1 MPVSEID
8 FRAVPL
14 RSISTVPLKRDRR
27 SDEVHGMEPTLP
39 ELKVLRRCWPGFES
53 AATTHPVLVGGIAIG
68 GALPV
73 IIAGP
78 CAVESFEQTL
88 AVARAVRGAGI
99 GILRGG
105 AFKPR
110 TYPGSFQGLGEEGL
124 EILAEVRRET
134 GLAIV
139 TEVLDPRLV
148 ERVAAV
154 ADMLQI
160 GSRSMQNTPL
170 LIEAGRSG
178 KPVLLKRG
186 WSATLGEWLGAAD
199 YVAREGNH
207 RIVLCERGM
216 RVPASEGYA
225 RSVLDLNVIHAIR
238 TLTPL
243 PVLVDPSHSAGRW
256 DRVEP
261 LARAALAASAHGLL
275 IEVVAADADR
285 ALLRS
290 DAEQGI
296 PPDVLERIAEF
307 SRLGFTRDS
316 K

>member
-1 MPVSEID
+1 M
-8 FRAVPL
+8 
-14 RSISTVPLKRDRR
+14 
-27 SDEVHGMEPTLP
+27 SDLDATLP
-39 ELKVLRRCWPGFES
+39 DLGVLRRCWPGFEN
-53 AATTHPVLVGGIAIG
+53 AGTTHVVLVGGVAIG
-68 GALPV
+68 GADQA

-78 CAVESFEQTL
+78 CAVESYEQTL
-88 AVARAVRGAGI
+88 AIAESVSRAGAR
-99 GILRGG
+99 ILRGG

-110 TYPGSFQGLGEEGL
+110 TYPGSFQGLGEGGL
-124 EILAEVRRET
+124 EILARVRDET

-148 ERVAAV
+148 ERVAGV

-170 LIEAGRSG
+170 LVEAGRSG

-186 WSATLGEWLGAAD
+186 WSATLDEWLGAAE
-199 YVAREGNH
+199 YVLREGND
-207 RIVLCERGM
+207 RIVLCERGV
-216 RVPASEGYA
+216 RVPASQGYA
-225 RSVLDLNVIHAIR
+225 RAVLDLNVIHAIR
-238 TLTPL
+238 SLTPL
-243 PVLVDPSHSAGRW
+243 PVLVDPSHAAGRW

-275 IEVVAADADR
+275 LEAVARGTDR

-296 PPDVLERIAEF
+296 PPEVLERIFEWVRHGWAGDP
-307 SRLGFTRDS
+307 R
-316 K
+316 

>member
-1 MPVSEID
+1 
-8 FRAVPL
+8 
-14 RSISTVPLKRDRR
+14 
-27 SDEVHGMEPTLP
+27 MEPTLP
-39 ELKVLRRCWPGFES
+39 DLGILRRFWPGFED
-53 AATTHPVLVGGIAIG
+53 AGTTQAVVVGGVTIG
-68 GALPV
+68 GADPV

-78 CAVESFEQTL
+78 CAVESYEQTL
-88 AVARAVRGAGI
+88 AIATSVRGAGI
-99 GILRGG
+99 RILRGG

-110 TYPGSFQGLGEEGL
+110 TYPGSFQGLGDEGL
-124 EILAEVRRET
+124 EILAAVRRET

-170 LIEAGRSG
+170 LTEAGRSG

-186 WSATLGEWLGAAD
+186 WSATLAEWLGAAE
-199 YVAREGNH
+199 YVAREGNT
-207 RIVLCERGM
+207 RIVLCERGI
-216 RVPASEGYA
+216 RVPAAEGYA
-225 RSVLDLNVIHAIR
+225 RAVLDLNVIHAIR
-238 TLTPL
+238 ALTPI
-243 PVLVDPSHSAGRW
+243 PVLVDPSHAAGRW

-275 IEVVAADADR
+275 IEAVAAETDR

-290 DAEQGI
+290 DAEQGV
-296 PPDVLERIAEF
+296 PPDVLERIVGFAR
-307 SRLGFTRDS
+307 RLSQPDPR
-316 K
+316 

>member
-1 MPVSEID
+1 
-8 FRAVPL
+8 
-14 RSISTVPLKRDRR
+14 
-27 SDEVHGMEPTLP
+27 MEPTLP
-39 ELKVLRRCWPGFES
+39 DLGVLRRLWPGFSDPE
-53 AATTHPVLVGGIAIG
+53 ATHTVLVGGVEIG
-68 GALPV
+68 GAVPV

-78 CAVESFEQTL
+78 CAIESLEQTL

-99 GILRGG
+99 RIMRGG

-110 TYPGSFQGLGEEGL
+110 TYPGSFQGLGEKGL

-134 GLAIV
+134 GLAVV

-148 ERVAAV
+148 ERVASV

-199 YVAREGNH
+199 YVKREGNAG
-207 RIVLCERGM
+207 IVLCERGI
-216 RVPASEGYA
+216 RVPAAEGYA
-225 RSVLDLNVIHAIR
+225 RAVLDLNVIHAIR
-238 TLTPL
+238 SLTPL
-243 PVLVDPSHSAGRW
+243 PVLVDPSHAAGRW

-261 LARAALAASAHGLL
+261 LARAGLAASAHGLL
-275 IEVVAADADR
+275 VEAVAADTDR
-285 ALLRS
+285 SLLRS

-296 PPDVLERIAEF
+296 PPDVLFRIAEYAH
-307 SRLGFTRDS
+307 SGGWRS
-316 K
+316 PE

>member
-1 MPVSEID
+1 VDP
-8 FRAVPL
+8 PL
-14 RSISTVPLKRDRR
+14 PDLS
-27 SDEVHGMEPTLP
+27 
-39 ELKVLRRCWPGFES
+39 VLRRCWPGFE
-53 AATTHPVLVGGIAIG
+53 AVGTTHAVVVGGIVIG
-68 GALPV
+68 GGEPA

-78 CAVESFEQTL
+78 CAVESYEQTR
-88 AVARAVRGAGI
+88 AIARAVRGAGI
-99 GILRGG
+99 RILRGG

-160 GSRSMQNTPL
+160 GSRSMQNMPL
-170 LIEAGRSG
+170 LVEVGRSG

-199 YVAREGNH
+199 YIAREGNT
-207 RIVLCERGM
+207 RIVLCERGI
-216 RVPASEGYA
+216 RVPASEDYA
-225 RSVLDLNVIHAIR
+225 RAVLDLNVIHAIR

-275 IEVVAADADR
+275 IEAVAADTDR

-296 PPDVLERIAEF
+296 PPEVLERIAGYA
-307 SRLGFTRDS
+307 RLGLS
-316 K
+316 GNPQ

>member
-1 MPVSEID
+1 MSRV
-8 FRAVPL
+8 
-14 RSISTVPLKRDRR
+14 
-27 SDEVHGMEPTLP
+27 EPTLP
-39 ELKVLRRCWPGFES
+39 DLGILRRFWPGFE
-53 AATTHPVLVGGIAIG
+53 AVGTTRAVLVGGIAIG
-68 GALPV
+68 GADPV

-78 CAVESFEQTL
+78 CAVESYEQTL
-88 AVARAVRGAGI
+88 AIAKVVRSAGI
-99 GILRGG
+99 RILRGG

-139 TEVLDPRLV
+139 TEVMDPRLV

-186 WSATLGEWLGAAD
+186 WSATLEEWLGAAE
-199 YVAREGNH
+199 YVAREGNT
-207 RIVLCERGM
+207 RIVLCERGI
-216 RVPASEGYA
+216 RVPAAEGYA
-225 RSVLDLNVIHAIR
+225 RGVLDLNVIHAIR
-238 TLTPL
+238 ALTPL
-243 PVLVDPSHSAGRW
+243 PVLADPSHAAGRW

-275 IEVVAADADR
+275 IEAVAADTDR

-290 DAEQGI
+290 DAQQGV
-296 PPDVLERIAEF
+296 PPHVLERIAEF
-307 SRLGFTRDS
+307 ARRGAALDPR
-316 K
+316 

>member
-1 MPVSEID
+1 
-8 FRAVPL
+8 
-14 RSISTVPLKRDRR
+14 
-27 SDEVHGMEPTLP
+27 MELTLP
-39 ELKVLRRCWPGFES
+39 DLGVLRRCWPDFADAG
-53 AATTHPVLVGGIAIG
+53 TTHAVLVGGISIG

-88 AVARAVRGAGI
+88 AVARVVRAAGL

-124 EILAEVRRET
+124 EILAEVRRQT

-170 LIEAGRSG
+170 LAEAGRSG

-199 YVAREGNH
+199 YVAREGNT
-207 RIVLCERGM
+207 RIVLCERGI

-225 RSVLDLNVIHAIR
+225 RAVLDLNVIHAIR

-243 PVLVDPSHSAGRW
+243 PVLVDPSHAAGRW

-275 IEVVAADADR
+275 IEAIAAETDR

-296 PPDVLERIAEF
+296 LPDVLLRIAGEAR
-307 SRLGFTRDS
+307 SGFPRYS
-316 K
+316 P

>member
-1 MPVSEID
+1 V
-8 FRAVPL
+8 
-14 RSISTVPLKRDRR
+14 
-27 SDEVHGMEPTLP
+27 EPTLP
-39 ELKVLRRCWPGFES
+39 DLGILRRFWPGFED
-53 AATTHPVLVGGIAIG
+53 AGTTHAVLVGGIAIG
-68 GALPV
+68 GADPA

-78 CAVESFEQTL
+78 CAVESYEQTL
-88 AVARAVRGAGI
+88 AVAQAVRRAGI
-99 GILRGG
+99 RILRGG

-124 EILAEVRRET
+124 EILAKVRRET

-186 WSATLGEWLGAAD
+186 WSATLEEWLGAAE
-199 YVAREGNH
+199 YVAREGNT
-207 RIVLCERGM
+207 RIILCERGI

-225 RSVLDLNVIHAIR
+225 RAVLDLGVIHAIR
-238 TLTPL
+238 ALTPL
-243 PVLVDPSHSAGRW
+243 PVLADPSHAAGRW
-256 DRVEP
+256 DRVLP
-261 LARAALAASAHGLL
+261 LARAALAAGAHGLL
-275 IEVVAADADR
+275 IEAVAVDTDR
-285 ALLRS
+285 GLLRS
-290 DAEQGI
+290 DAEQGV
-296 PPDVLERIAEF
+296 PPEVMERIAQF
-307 SRLGFTRDS
+307 ARHGLARDPR
-316 K
+316 

>member
-1 MPVSEID
+1 V
-8 FRAVPL
+8 
-14 RSISTVPLKRDRR
+14 
-27 SDEVHGMEPTLP
+27 EPTIPDLGI
-39 ELKVLRRCWPGFES
+39 LRRFWSGFED
-53 AATTHPVLVGGIAIG
+53 AGTTQAVVVGGVAIG
-68 GALPV
+68 GADPV

-78 CAVESFEQTL
+78 CAVESYEQTL
-88 AVARAVRGAGI
+88 AIATSVRRAGI
-99 GILRGG
+99 RILRGG

-110 TYPGSFQGLGEEGL
+110 TYPGSFQGLGDEGL
-124 EILAEVRRET
+124 EILAAVRRET

-170 LIEAGRSG
+170 LTEAGRSG

-186 WSATLGEWLGAAD
+186 WSATLSEWLGAAE
-199 YVAREGNH
+199 YVAREGNTQ
-207 RIVLCERGM
+207 IVFCERGI
-216 RVPASEGYA
+216 RVPAAEGYA
-225 RSVLDLNVIHAIR
+225 RAVLDLNVIHAIR
-238 TLTPL
+238 ALTPL
-243 PVLVDPSHSAGRW
+243 PVLADPSHAAGRW

-275 IEVVAADADR
+275 IEAVAADTDR

-296 PPDVLERIAEF
+296 PPDVLERIV
-307 SRLGFTRDS
+307 GFARRGPAPDPR
-316 K
+316 

>member
-1 MPVSEID
+1 
-8 FRAVPL
+8 
-14 RSISTVPLKRDRR
+14 
-27 SDEVHGMEPTLP
+27 MEPTLP
-39 ELKVLRRCWPGFES
+39 ELSVLRRFWPGFDDTR
-53 AATTHPVLVGGIAIG
+53 TTHPVRVGGIAIG
-68 GALPV
+68 GGDPV

-78 CAVESFEQTL
+78 CAVESYEQTL
-88 AVARAVRGAGI
+88 AVACAVRGAGI

-124 EILAEVRRET
+124 EILAQVGRET

-186 WSATLGEWLGAAD
+186 WSATLDEWLGAAE
-199 YVAREGNH
+199 YVAREGNT
-207 RIVLCERGM
+207 RIVLCERGI

-225 RSVLDLNVIHAIR
+225 RAVLDLNVIHAIR

-243 PVLVDPSHSAGRW
+243 PVLVDPSHAAGRW
-256 DRVEP
+256 ERVES

-275 IEVVAADADR
+275 IEAVAADTDR

-296 PPDVLERIAEF
+296 PPDVLERIAGYARLSLPRN
-307 SRLGFTRDS
+307 SR
-316 K
+316 

>member
-1 MPVSEID
+1 
-8 FRAVPL
+8 
-14 RSISTVPLKRDRR
+14 
-27 SDEVHGMEPTLP
+27 MESTLP
-39 ELKVLRRCWPGFES
+39 ELGVLRRFWPGFEDPG
-53 AATTHPVLVGGIAIG
+53 TTHPVLVGGVAIG

-99 GILRGG
+99 GIMRGG

-154 ADMLQI
+154 ADMLQV
-160 GSRSMQNTPL
+160 GSRSMQNAPL
-170 LIEAGRSG
+170 LVEVGRSG

-186 WSATLGEWLGAAD
+186 FSATLGEWLGAAD
-199 YVAREGNH
+199 YVRREGNN
-207 RIVLCERGM
+207 RIVLCERGI

-225 RSVLDLNVIHAIR
+225 RAVLDLNVIHAIR

-243 PVLVDPSHSAGRW
+243 PVLVDPSHAAGRW

-275 IEVVAADADR
+275 IEAVAVDTDR

-296 PPDVLERIAEF
+296 PPDVLERIAGCA
-307 SRLGFTRDS
+307 RLGFPRDS
-316 K
+316 Q

>member
-1 MPVSEID
+1 
-8 FRAVPL
+8 
-14 RSISTVPLKRDRR
+14 
-27 SDEVHGMEPTLP
+27 MEPNLP
-39 ELKVLRRCWPGFES
+39 ELGVLRRYWSGFEDPD
-53 AATTHPVLVGGIAIG
+53 ATHAVLVGRTEIG
-68 GALPV
+68 GDDPV

-78 CAVESFEQTL
+78 CAIESFEQTL
-88 AVARAVRGAGI
+88 AVARAVRGAGVAI
-99 GILRGG
+99 MRGG

-139 TEVLDPRLV
+139 TEVMDPRLV
-148 ERVAAV
+148 ERVASV

-186 WSATLGEWLGAAD
+186 FSATLGEWLGAAD
-199 YVAREGNH
+199 YVKREGNT
-207 RIVLCERGM
+207 RIVLCERGL

-225 RSVLDLNVIHAIR
+225 RAVLDLNVIHAIR

-243 PVLVDPSHSAGRW
+243 PVLVDPSHAAGRW

-261 LARAALAASAHGLL
+261 LARAGLAASAHGLL
-275 IEVVAADADR
+275 IEAVAAETDR

-296 PPDVLERIAEF
+296 PPDVLARIVEYARSGGWRSPE
-307 SRLGFTRDS
+307 
-316 K
+316 

>member
-1 MPVSEID
+1 MRHP
-8 FRAVPL
+8 
-14 RSISTVPLKRDRR
+14 
-27 SDEVHGMEPTLP
+27 EPTLP
-39 ELKVLRRCWPGFES
+39 DLGILRRSWREFEDG
-53 AATTHPVLVGGIAIG
+53 ATTHPVAVGKVIVGGAE
-68 GALPV
+68 PV

-78 CAVESFEQTL
+78 CAVESYEQTL
-88 AVARAVRGAGI
+88 SIARAVRSAGV

-134 GLAIV
+134 GLAVV
-139 TEVLDPRLV
+139 TEVLDLRLV

-170 LIEAGRSG
+170 LVEAARSG
-178 KPVLLKRG
+178 RPILLKRG
-186 WSATLGEWLGAAD
+186 WSATLEEWLGAAE
-199 YVAREGNH
+199 YVAREGNT
-207 RIVLCERGM
+207 RIVLCERGV
-216 RVPASEGYA
+216 RAAACQAYA
-225 RSVLDLNVIHAIR
+225 RAVLDLNVIHAVR
-238 TLTPL
+238 ALTPL
-243 PVLVDPSHSAGRW
+243 PVIADPSHAAGRW

-261 LARAALAASAHGLL
+261 LARAALAAGVHGLL
-275 IEVVAADADR
+275 IEAVAGDTDR

-296 PPDVLERIAEF
+296 PPSVLERIC
-307 SRLGFTRDS
+307 GFARSDLAS
-316 K
+316 NPP

>member
-1 MPVSEID
+1 MSRVES
-8 FRAVPL
+8 
-14 RSISTVPLKRDRR
+14 
-27 SDEVHGMEPTLP
+27 TLP
-39 ELKVLRRCWPGFES
+39 ELGILRRFWPGFE
-53 AATTHPVLVGGIAIG
+53 AVGTTRVVAVGEAEIG
-68 GALPV
+68 GSYPA

-78 CAVESFEQTL
+78 CAVESYEQ
-88 AVARAVRGAGI
+88 ASSIARAVRRAGI
-99 GILRGG
+99 RVFRGG

-110 TYPGSFQGLGEEGL
+110 TFPGSFRGLEDAGL

-186 WSATLGEWLGAAD
+186 WSASLAEWLGAAE
-199 YVAREGNH
+199 YVAREGNT
-207 RIVLCERGM
+207 RIVLCERGI

-225 RSVLDLNVIHAIR
+225 RAVLDLNVVHAVR
-238 TLTPL
+238 ELTPL
-243 PVLVDPSHSAGRW
+243 PIVADPSHAAGHW
-256 DRVEP
+256 ERVEP
-261 LARAALAASAHGLL
+261 LARAALAAGAHGLL
-275 IEVVAADADR
+275 IEAVADDTDR

-290 DAEQGI
+290 DAEQGV
-296 PPDVLERIAEF
+296 PPEVLERIAGAV
-307 SRLGFTRDS
+307 RGDLAPDRR
-316 K
+316 

>member
-1 MPVSEID
+1 MD
-8 FRAVPL
+8 
-14 RSISTVPLKRDRR
+14 
-27 SDEVHGMEPTLP
+27 PTLP
-39 ELKVLRRCWPGFES
+39 ELSILRHFWPGFED
-53 AATTHPVLVGGIAIG
+53 AETTQPVLVGGVAIG
-68 GALPV
+68 GAFPV

-78 CAVESFEQTL
+78 CAVESYEQTL
-88 AVARAVRGAGI
+88 AVAHAVRKAGI
-99 GILRGG
+99 SILRGG

-110 TYPGSFQGLGEEGL
+110 TYPGSFQGLGEQGL
-124 EILAEVRRET
+124 EILAQVRRET

-139 TEVLDPRLV
+139 TEVMDPRLV

-160 GSRSMQNTPL
+160 GSRSMQNSPL
-170 LIEAGRSG
+170 LVEVGRSG

-186 WSATLGEWLGAAD
+186 WSATLDEWLGAAE
-199 YVAREGNH
+199 YVAREGNT
-207 RIVLCERGM
+207 RIVLCERGI

-225 RSVLDLNVIHAIR
+225 RAVLDFNVIHAIR

-243 PVLVDPSHSAGRW
+243 PVILDPSHAAGRW

-275 IEVVAADADR
+275 IEAVAADTDR

-307 SRLGFTRDS
+307 ARFGLLPNSQ
-316 K
+316 

>member
-1 MPVSEID
+1 
-8 FRAVPL
+8 
-14 RSISTVPLKRDRR
+14 
-27 SDEVHGMEPTLP
+27 MESTLP
-39 ELKVLRRCWPGFES
+39 ELGVLRRLWPGFEDPD
-53 AATTHPVLVGGIAIG
+53 TTYPVLVGGIAIG

-88 AVARAVRGAGI
+88 AVARAVCGAGI
-99 GILRGG
+99 GIMRGG

-110 TYPGSFQGLGEEGL
+110 TYPGSFQGLGAEGL

-148 ERVAAV
+148 EGVAAV

-160 GSRSMQNTPL
+160 GSRSMQNVPL
-170 LIEAGRSG
+170 LVEAGRSG

-186 WSATLGEWLGAAD
+186 WSATLGEWLGAAE
-199 YVAREGNH
+199 YIAREGNT
-207 RIVLCERGM
+207 RIVLCERGI
-216 RVPASEGYA
+216 RVPVSEGYA
-225 RSVLDLNVIHAIR
+225 RAVLDLNVIHAIR
-238 TLTPL
+238 RLTPL
-243 PVLVDPSHSAGRW
+243 PVIVDPSHAAGRW

-275 IEVVAADADR
+275 IETVAADTDR

-296 PPDVLERIAEF
+296 PPDVLERIAGYA
-307 SRLGFTRDS
+307 RLGFPRNS
-316 K
+316 P